1 VYSVKLKLE
10 FTILNQLMNLVKGNL
25 RETTTPHTGS
35 KSYTGT
41 RATGRSVLRSGTRLD
56 KDLVHGDRTY
66 SRMEDGISISRA
78 PDDHIRLQELKNDGV
93 LKTTTTEVRFDRA
106 EDMDSVVSSPGP
118 GLRRSS
124 SSEIYIIEHN
134 K

>member
-1 VYSVKLKLE
+1 MKLKLE

-56 KDLVHGDRTY
+56 KDQVHTNGTY
-66 SRMEDGISISRA
+66 SRMEDGISISHT
-78 PDDHIRLQELKNDGV
+78 PDPDIRLQDFKSDGV

-106 EDMDSVVSSPGP
+106 EDMDSIVSSPRAQ

-124 SSEIYIIEHN
+124 SSEVYIIEHN